1 MNTIASIQ
9 DTVLTPFTRSIFQK
23 VFLVFGLCILLGA
36 FFYDAKIISL
46 VITGIATVYAIISFT
61 FKPKLRQHIY
71 KQDNSLR
78 VVKSSLMS
86 HFDKRALCCFIV
98 IAVVSDFYALGDVT
112 MFMLGNVGY
121 QICLSILV
129 YRRLCRQDE
138 IILTL
143 TEKYLL
149 LENKQSNCLL
159 MRRFDIYVV
168 IQPVEVLE
176 LPEVYQTDQNEVK
189 ERELE
194 FVGTISLEEKPFEGD
209 DAETVIAELNQY
221 LSMVT
226 GHTMTKK
233 SWRDGVKIFILSLF
247 GLYAYIFWLPSLF
260 RFLFPVGR
268 YQNKFG
274 DIVTGTQGM
283 SDFGVY
289 FMMTIMFITLALPC
303 FSTIYNFYHDV
314 RFSTFKAVCATSEG
328 LWLLTPCTSGHYS
341 RKISRS
347 EIAYIFYAD
356 IKVNEDD
363 FLPPTRYID
372 QDIKLIGVD
381 DNLISLN
388 NCVWSC
394 HFILDHLV
402 KLGLPV
408 RLVKDI
414 DDNDLAHE

>member
-9 DTVLTPFTRSIFQK
+9 DTVLTPFTRSIYQK
-23 VFLVFGLCILLGA
+23 AFLVIGLCILLGA
-36 FFYDAKIISL
+36 FFYDAKTVSL
-46 VITGIATVYAIISFT
+46 MITGIATVYVIISFA

-71 KQDNSLR
+71 KQDDSLH
-78 VVKSSLMS
+78 VVKSALMS
-86 HFDKRALCCFIV
+86 RFDKRVLCCFIL
-98 IAVVSDFYALGDVT
+98 IAVVSDFYALADIT
-112 MFMLGNVGY
+112 MLMLGNVGY
-121 QICLSILV
+121 QICLSVLV
-129 YRRLCRQDE
+129 YRLLYRQE
-138 IILTL
+138 EVILPL
-143 TEKYLL
+143 MEKYLL

-159 MRRFDIYVV
+159 MKRFDIYLV
-168 IQPVEVLE
+168 IHSVEVLE
-176 LPEVYQTDQNEVK
+176 LPAVYQADQNEVK

-194 FVGTISLEEKPFEGD
+194 FVGTISLEKKPFEGD
-209 DAETVIAELNQY
+209 DAVTIIAELNQY
-221 LSMVT
+221 LSTTT
-226 GHTMTKK
+226 GHTMVKK
-233 SWRDGVKIFILSLF
+233 SWRDGVKIFVLSLV

-260 RFLFPVGR
+260 KFMFPVGR

-274 DIVTGTQGM
+274 DIVTRTEGM
-283 SDFGVY
+283 SDFSVY
-289 FMMTIMFITLALPC
+289 FMMFIIFIMLALPC
-303 FSTIYNFYHDV
+303 FSAIYNFYHDV

-347 EIAYIFYAD
+347 EIAYICYAD

-381 DNLISLN
+381 GNLISLN
-388 NCVWSC
+388 DCVWSC

-408 RLVKDI
+408 RLVKDTY
-414 DDNDLAHE
+414 DLRYG